1 MADLVFTIAIE
12 AVARSGGVRRLRTS
26 LFNLVDLAG
35 SERQR
40 DTGASGKQL
49 REAGAINRS
58 LSALGNVIYALT
70 VCTRHMAASFQPATC
85 LTLAARLTRLQTWPL
100 MMLYSRV
107 IRLAPMVAMLPRLDL
122 PELWPHSPFP
132 CARALAA
139 LTLPVCPS
147 LAALTPPTCSS
158 PRVAQTKGSRTMR
171 RVPYR
176 DSTLTFLL
184 RDSLGGNAKTCI
196 IANVSPL
203 ERCVSE
209 SLSTLKVRHVL
220 RSCSL
225 SPSVASPV
233 GNSEATTPTRLCMA

>member
-70 VCTRHMAASFQPATC
+70 VRTRHMAASLQPATC

-100 MMLYSRV
+100 MMLY
-107 IRLAPMVAMLPRLDL
+107 
-122 PELWPHSPFP
+122 
-132 CARALAA
+132 
-139 LTLPVCPS
+139 
-147 LAALTPPTCSS
+147 
-158 PRVAQTKGSRTMR
+158 
-171 RVPYR
+171 
-176 DSTLTFLL
+176 
-184 RDSLGGNAKTCI
+184 
-196 IANVSPL
+196 
-203 ERCVSE
+203 
-209 SLSTLKVRHVL
+209 
-220 RSCSL
+220 
-225 SPSVASPV
+225 
-233 GNSEATTPTRLCMA
+233 